1 MCNIRD
7 SLHKLK
13 QRNIYV
19 NLCWIPSHVGIEG
32 NEQADKLAKE
42 ATILPCLPK
51 KLPIEDYQTDIKR
64 QVKNSWH
71 NEWNAVPVT
80 NKLRAIKDS
89 VNPWQSSFQ
98 TKNRREET
106 ILTRLRIGHTNLTH
120 GYLMCTPHDP
130 IPMCNSCNV
139 ILSVHHILVECNN
152 FAQQRN
158 LYLRHNNLRDIL
170 SETDKFSSFNLNK
183 FLRQCNLY
191 GKI

>member
-1 MCNIRD
+1 M
-7 SLHKLK
+7 
-13 QRNIYV
+13 YV

-98 TKNRREET
+98 AKNRREET

-120 GYLMCTPHDP
+120 GYLMSTPHDP

-139 ILSVHHILVECNN
+139 RISVKHILTECLD
-152 FAQQRN
+152 FAQQRSVHFK
-158 LYLRHNNLRDIL
+158 RNNLKEIL
-170 SETDKFSSFNLNK
+170 SENEKFSSFNLCK
-183 FLRQCNLY
+183 FLQQTNLY
-191 GKI
+191 KKI